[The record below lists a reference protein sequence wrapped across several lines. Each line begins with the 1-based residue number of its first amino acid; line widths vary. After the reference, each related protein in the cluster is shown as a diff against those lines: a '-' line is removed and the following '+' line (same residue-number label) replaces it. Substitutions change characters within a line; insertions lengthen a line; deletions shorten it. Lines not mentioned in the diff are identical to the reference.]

1 MTVDRRG
8 TRSPDRLEWSRD
20 GRDWPHH
27 DASRFVDA
35 GGLRWHVQHFRPAS
49 PTHAQPPV
57 LLLLHGTGAATHSW
71 RGLAPRLAT
80 AFEVIAPD
88 LPGHGFTSMPSERLL
103 SLQGMAGSVSA
114 LIDALG
120 KAPALIV
127 GHSAGAAIGAR
138 MSLDGS
144 TVPALP
150 RGLVALNG
158 AFLPLG
164 GLPGRVFSPAAQ
176 LLAATGIAPRL
187 FARLAAG
194 PALVDRLLRSTGSSI
209 DAAGQQAYA
218 TLVRSP
224 GHVAA
229 ALGMMARWDLAP
241 LDRELPR
248 LAAAL
253 LLLAGERDLTV
264 PPSQSVLIAGR
275 VPGASLE
282 VLPGLGHL
290 AHEERPDLVA
300 DRILAFATRLGLVA
314 RD

>member
-1 MTVDRRG
+1 MTADRRD
-8 TRSPDRLEWSRD
+8 TRSRDRLEWARD

-27 DASRFVDA
+27 DTSRFVEA
-35 GGLRWHVQHFRPAS
+35 GGLRWHVQRFGPA
-49 PTHAQPPV
+49 TAAQAPMM
-57 LLLLHGTGAATHSW
+57 LLLHGTGAATHSW

-80 AFEVIAPD
+80 VFEVIAPD
-88 LPGHGFTSMPSERLL
+88 LPGHGFTAMPSERSL
-103 SLQGMAGSVSA
+103 SLPGMAGAISSLVK
-114 LIDALG
+114 ALG
-120 KAPALIV
+120 KPPAMIV

-138 MSLDGS
+138 MCLDGPG
-144 TVPALP
+144 TPL
-150 RGLVALNG
+150 GLIALNG

-176 LLAATGIAPRL
+176 LLAATGLAPRL

-194 PALVDRLLRSTGSSI
+194 PTVVDRLLRGTGSSI
-209 DAAGQQAYA
+209 DAAGQRAYA

-241 LDRELPR
+241 LERELPR
-248 LAAAL
+248 LTAAL
-253 LLLAGERDLTV
+253 LLLAGECDLTV
-264 PPSQSVLIAGR
+264 PPAQSVLIAGR

-300 DRILAFATRLGLVA
+300 DRILAFAARLGFVGET
-314 RD
+314 

>member
-1 MTVDRRG
+1 MKPTMTADRRG
-8 TRSPDRLEWSRD
+8 MYPRDRLEWSRD

-27 DASRFVDA
+27 DASRFVEA
-35 GGLRWHVQHFRPAS
+35 GGLRWHVQRFGPAAAVQA
-49 PTHAQPPV
+49 PIV
-57 LLLLHGTGAATHSW
+57 LLLHGTGAATHSW

-88 LPGHGFTSMPSERLL
+88 LPGHGFTAMPSERSL
-103 SLQGMAGSVSA
+103 SLSGMAEAVSSLVLA
-114 LIDALG
+114 LE
-120 KAPALIV
+120 KRPVLIV

-138 MSLDGS
+138 ICLDGNG
-144 TVPALP
+144 TP

-176 LLAATGIAPRL
+176 LLAATGLAPRL

-194 PALVDRLLRSTGSSI
+194 PTVVDRLLRGTGSSI
-209 DAAGQQAYA
+209 DAAGQRAYA

-229 ALGMMARWDLAP
+229 ALGMMARWDLGP
-241 LDRELPR
+241 LEHALPR
-248 LAAAL
+248 LDAAL

-264 PPSQSVLIAGR
+264 PPAQSARIAGC
-275 VPGASLE
+275 VPGAVLDI
-282 VLPGLGHL
+282 LPGLGHL

-300 DRILAFATRLGLVA
+300 DRIIAFAARLGMVDD
-314 RD
+314 R